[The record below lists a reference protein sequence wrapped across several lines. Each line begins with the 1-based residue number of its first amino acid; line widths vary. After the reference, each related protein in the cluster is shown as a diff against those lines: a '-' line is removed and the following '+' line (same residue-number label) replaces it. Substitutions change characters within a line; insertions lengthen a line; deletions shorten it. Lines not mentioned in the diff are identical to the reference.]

1 MPATLTVPS
10 GALWTKVPP
19 PEASPSPGSAV
30 PVAVIVSVSPTN
42 PAGPTAVET
51 AVPPPTAAPSTT
63 LTTSNRTV
71 GCLESP
77 PAVLGTAVPHT
88 TAAARQSRPTTELRD
103 LIFLTPF
110 PEGAGIVPHVRPSV
124 GGDLGHRV
132 GQRYRYR
139 YQTIALPAPR
149 CPDAGFHL
157 PPPVDRAGPNRQHS
171 GFSRQRAATPV

>member
-1 MPATLTVPS
+1 MPATFTDPS
-10 GALWTKVPP
+10 GASWTKVPP

-110 PEGAGIVPHVRPSV
+110 REGAGIVPTLGPRSEVISAIGQASGIGMTRPS
-124 GGDLGHRV
+124 L
-132 GQRYRYR
+132 
-139 YQTIALPAPR
+139 TLALALPAP
-149 CPDAGFHL
+149 L
-157 PPPVDRAGPNRQHS
+157 IQ
-171 GFSRQRAATPV
+171 

>member
-1 MPATLTVPS
+1 MPATFTDPS
-10 GALWTKVPP
+10 GASWTKVPP
-19 PEASPSPGSAV
+19 PEAAPSPGSAV

-63 LTTSNRTV
+63 LRTSKRTV

-149 CPDAGFHL
+149 CSDAGFHL
-157 PPPVDRAGPNRQHS
+157 PPPLIEPARTANILVS
-171 GFSRQRAATPV
+171 KQRAATPV